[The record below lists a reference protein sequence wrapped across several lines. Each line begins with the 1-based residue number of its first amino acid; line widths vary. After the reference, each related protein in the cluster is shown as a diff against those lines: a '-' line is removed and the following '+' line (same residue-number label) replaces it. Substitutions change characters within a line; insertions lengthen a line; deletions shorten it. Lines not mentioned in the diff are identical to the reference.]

1 MAPLEPDEVCV
12 LLTPRQL
19 GGHEVALFGWLGD
32 ATRDLGLRPA
42 ILAPTAALAAACTSA
57 GLGGFLRG
65 APAAWPR
72 LALVRGLL
80 QEWLRAPAQR
90 PVLLAPGVLH
100 VDAWL
105 LAAAVM
111 LRRPLWVYVPMA
123 FTAARMGF
131 RFGRLRDRLV
141 APWLRGVDRWI
152 VIDEQQAALL
162 RESWQLSAPIH
173 VLPNRARVAGAAPP
187 LPAPLTEGRLR
198 IAWVGRFE
206 PHQKGLDWLA
216 EVLQS
221 RVSGTDHW
229 RFQGRSAGDML
240 LHELSRA
247 LGAQRVTVH
256 AHAPL
261 DDALAASDLLLLAS
275 RFEGVPL
282 VALEAIERGW
292 PVVAT
297 RGCGLDDL
305 LPATSLYDF
314 GDAAGLS
321 RALDTLRT
329 APARQAAAAHAHVQ
343 WQAAGAESRYRQAL
357 QGVVDALPCQPAP
370 QPGFTH
376 SGKPCG

>member
-1 MAPLEPDEVCV
+1 MAPLESPEVCV

-42 ILAPTAALAAACTSA
+42 ILAPTAALAAACADA
-57 GLGGFLRG
+57 GLSGFVPG
-65 APAAWPR
+65 MPARWPR
-72 LALVRGLL
+72 LALLRELL
-80 QEWLRAPAQR
+80 RTPAHR

-105 LAAAVM
+105 LAAALM

-123 FTAARMGF
+123 FTAERMGF
-131 RFGRLRDRLV
+131 RAGRLRDRLI

-152 VIDEQQAALL
+152 VIDERQAALL
-162 RESWQLSAPIH
+162 RGTWRLSAPIH
-173 VLPNRARVAGAAPP
+173 VLANQAWVTGASPP
-187 LPAPLTEGRLR
+187 LPAPLAEGRLR

-206 PHQKGLDWLA
+206 CRQKGLDWLA
-216 EVLQS
+216 TVL
-221 RVSGTDHW
+221 RSGVAKADHW
-229 RFQGRSAGDML
+229 RFQGRGAGATL
-240 LHELSRA
+240 LHELSRS

-282 VALEAIERGW
+282 VALEAIAHGW

-297 RGCGLDDL
+297 RGCGLDGL

-329 APARQAAAAHAHVQ
+329 AAARQAAAAHAREC
-343 WQAAGAESRYRQAL
+343 WQAAGAEQGYRQELQRIVSVLQRRPAL
-357 QGVVDALPCQPAP
+357 EPTASTISP
-370 QPGFTH
+370 
-376 SGKPCG
+376 SGKSC

>member
-1 MAPLEPDEVCV
+1 MAPLDPAEVCV

-32 ATRDLGLRPA
+32 ATRDLNLRPA
-42 ILAPTAALAAACTSA
+42 ILAPTAALAAACAGA
-57 GLGGFLRG
+57 GLSGSLRG
-65 APAAWPR
+65 APARWPR
-72 LALVRGLL
+72 LALLRELL
-80 QEWLRAPAQR
+80 QEWLRAPAHR

-123 FTAARMGF
+123 FTAERMGF
-131 RFGRLRDRLV
+131 RFGRLRDRLI

-152 VIDEQQAALL
+152 VIDERQAALL
-162 RESWQLSAPIH
+162 RESWQLSAPVH
-173 VLPNRARVAGAAPP
+173 VLPNQAWVIGTAPP
-187 LPAPLTEGRLR
+187 LPEPLAEGRLR

-206 PHQKGLDWLA
+206 PRQKGLDWLA
-216 EVLQS
+216 AVLQS
-221 RVSGTDHW
+221 GVGGTDHW
-229 RFQGRSAGDML
+229 RFQGRGAGNTL

-247 LGAQRVTVH
+247 LGTQRVTVH
-256 AHAPL
+256 EHAPL

-282 VALEAIERGW
+282 VALEAIARGW

-297 RGCGLDDL
+297 RGCGLDEW

-321 RALDTLRT
+321 RALDALRT
-329 APARQAAAAHAHVQ
+329 AAARQAAAAHARAR

-357 QGVVDALPCQPAP
+357 QGIVDALQCQPAP
-370 QPGFTH
+370 RPRLTQ
-376 SGKPCG
+376 SGKPC

>member
-1 MAPLEPDEVCV
+1 MAPLEPAEVCV

-42 ILAPTAALAAACTSA
+42 ILAPTAALAAACAGA
-57 GLGGFLRG
+57 GLSGFLRG
-65 APAAWPR
+65 APVRWPR
-72 LALVRGLL
+72 LALLRELL
-80 QEWLRAPAQR
+80 QEWLRAPAHR

-105 LAAAVM
+105 LAAALM

-123 FTAARMGF
+123 FTAESMGF
-131 RFGRLRDRLV
+131 GFGRLRDRLI

-152 VIDEQQAALL
+152 VIDERQAALL
-162 RESWQLSAPIH
+162 RERWQLCAPVH
-173 VLPNRARVAGAAPP
+173 VLPNQARVTGAAPP
-187 LPAPLTEGRLR
+187 LPAPLADGRLR
-198 IAWVGRFE
+198 IAWAGRFE
-206 PHQKGLDWLA
+206 PRQKGLDWLA
-216 EVLQS
+216 AVLQS
-221 RVSGTDHW
+221 GVARTDHW
-229 RFQGRSAGDML
+229 RFQGRGAGATL
-240 LHELSRA
+240 LHELSRT

-282 VALEAIERGW
+282 VALEAIVRGW

-297 RGCGLDDL
+297 RGCGLDEL

-329 APARQAAAAHAHVQ
+329 SAARQTAAAHARAR
-343 WQAAGAESRYRQAL
+343 WQAAGAEHCYRQAL
-357 QGVVDALPCQPAP
+357 QGIADALQCKPAP
-370 QPGFTH
+370 QPGLAQ
-376 SGKPCG
+376 SGTPC

>member
-1 MAPLEPDEVCV
+1 MAPLEAAEVCV
-12 LLTPRQL
+12 MLTPRQL

-42 ILAPTAALAAACTSA
+42 IVAPTAALAAACTGA

-65 APAAWPR
+65 VPAGWPR

-80 QEWLRAPAQR
+80 QEWLRAPAHR

-123 FTAARMGF
+123 YTATRMGF
-131 RFGRLRDRLV
+131 RFGRLRDRLIT
-141 APWLRGVDRWI
+141 PWLRRVDRWI
-152 VIDEQQAALL
+152 VIDERQATLL

-173 VLPNRARVAGAAPP
+173 VLPNQARVAGAAPP

-198 IAWVGRFE
+198 IAWVGSFE
-206 PHQKGLDWLA
+206 PWQKGLDWLA
-216 EVLQS
+216 TVLQS
-221 RVSGTDHW
+221 SAAGTDHW
-229 RFQGRSAGDML
+229 RFQGRGAGDV
-240 LHELSRA
+240 LHELSRV

-261 DDALAASDLLLLAS
+261 ENALAVGDLLLLAS

-282 VALEAIERGW
+282 VALEAIARGW

-321 RALDTLRT
+321 RALDSLRT
-329 APARQAAAAHAHVQ
+329 AAARQAAAEHSRAQ

-357 QGVVDALPCQPAP
+357 QGIVDSLQCQPAP
-370 QPGFTH
+370 QPRLTQ
-376 SGKPCG
+376 SGKPC